1 MEPGSRRSPAPA
13 GLSHQARDEGP
24 ARIEVIVADPAWHRM
39 VRNASTLARR
49 AARAAVPP
57 GAGSPAVTRTVVL
70 SSDGELKRLNARH
83 RGRNAPTNV
92 LTFDTLASGA
102 VANGDGA
109 AGDGGEIFVARGT
122 VRREAQAAGRRPGH
136 HLAHLIVHGMLHL
149 QGHDHHRA
157 GDARRMELAEA
168 RILGRLRLPNPWK
181 PT

>member
-1 MEPGSRRSPAPA
+1 MEPGSSRGPAPA
-13 GLSHQARDEGP
+13 GHSQSAGEAGP
-24 ARIEVIVADPAWHRM
+24 RIEVIVADPAWHRT
-39 VRNASTLARR
+39 VRNAPALARR

-57 GAGSPAVTRTVVL
+57 GAGTPAVTRTVVL

-92 LTFDTLASGA
+92 LTFDALAS
-102 VANGDGA
+102 
-109 AGDGGEIFVARGT
+109 GDGGEIFVARGT
-122 VRREAQAAGRRPGH
+122 VRREAQAAGRRAGH

-149 QGHDHHRA
+149 QGHDHDRP